1 MRVRN
6 LPRGRRVQRS
16 AGIGLIVFSAAAAA
30 DTTTSEES
38 RARNR
43 KLVVHEPPKT
53 GLIALRSATNRWYVV
68 KCVSQKRNRSN
79 TTFFKFKSVY

>member
-30 DTTTSEES
+30 DTTTSERVES
-38 RARNR
+38 EKSQTGRPRTAQKWTNR
-43 KLVVHEPPKT
+43 TPISHEPLICSKMCFTKT
-53 GLIALRSATNRWYVV
+53 E
-68 KCVSQKRNRSN
+68 
-79 TTFFKFKSVY
+79 SVQYYIF